1 MPDRNRQQQCLSG
14 LGMLVNNAWQ
24 DFFKAIPEDNTGD
37 PGQEC
42 LTAMLVWHESL
53 TAQFGGETAGNST

>member
-1 MPDRNRQQQCLSG
+1 
-14 LGMLVNNAWQ
+14 MLVNNAWQ

-53 TAQFGGETAGNST
+53 TAQFGGETAGNLT